1 MNQSSEARHV
11 LVIGG
16 AGYVGSPLVRRL
28 LSSGSRVRVLD
39 ALTYGH
45 GCTLHDL
52 FDEPRFSFVR
62 GDYGDPALLEKAL
75 QGTTD
80 VVLLAA
86 LVGDPI
92 CKKYPELAKRIN
104 EESAK
109 ELLERIDGTGVR
121 RFVFVS
127 TCSNYGLRSDS
138 EAATEESELK
148 PLSLYAKAKVAIE
161 RHILQICE
169 SVSYSPTLLRLATAY
184 GFSKRMRFDLTISQF
199 AREFALGNDLLVY
212 DQETWRPYCHVE
224 DISRAIELVLDAS
237 DEKVAGEVFNVG
249 GNDENFTK
257 SMIIET
263 IREHLPEARPRFKEG
278 GFDPRN
284 YRVSFDKI
292 ASVLGF
298 RNQYTV
304 PGNIP
309 RVIDAVRSGL
319 FDDYEERK
327 NFYGNYVVD
336 ETHLLET

>member
-1 MNQSSEARHV
+1 MSQNREGRHV

-16 AGYVGSPLVRRL
+16 AGYVGSPLVTRL

-39 ALTYGH
+39 ALIYGH
-45 GCTLHDL
+45 GSTLYDL
-52 FDEPRFSFVR
+52 LDEPRFSFLR
-62 GDYGDPALLEKAL
+62 GDYGNSEILERALE
-75 QGTTD
+75 GVTD

-109 ELLERIDGTGVR
+109 KLLSAIDGTGVG
-121 RFVFVS
+121 RFVFLS

-138 EAATEESELK
+138 EIASEDAQLK
-148 PLSLYAKAKVAIE
+148 PLSLYAETKVAVE
-161 RHILQICE
+161 RHILGISE
-169 SVSYSPTLLRLATAY
+169 SVSFSPTVLRLATAY

-199 AREFALGNDLLVY
+199 SREFALGNDFLVY

-224 DISRAIELVLDAS
+224 DIAQAITLVLNAPE
-237 DEKVAGEVFNVG
+237 EKVAGEVFNG
-249 GNDENFTK
+249 GDSAENFTK
-257 SMIIET
+257 SMIVDIIT
-263 IREHLPEARPRFKEG
+263 KHLPEARPRFKEG

-292 ASVLGF
+292 TSVLGF
-298 RNQYTV
+298 RNRHTV
-304 PGNIP
+304 SGNIP
-309 RVIDAVRSGL
+309 HVIDAVRSGL

-336 ETHLLET
+336 ETHLSDS